1 MLFYYVV
8 TRINQ
13 NVNRDR
19 VHAISNRYVGH
30 NLWVHPDMMNII
42 LKYSEMVFTELVN
55 FL

>member
-13 NVNRDR
+13 IVNRDR

-30 NLWVHPDMMNII
+30 NLWVQPDMMNII
-42 LKYSEMVFTELVN
+42 LKYSEMVFTELVY